1 MSTLEDPR
9 HPGFLHNTHAF
20 FQRAI
25 TAMPW
30 YGDLELE
37 RHGARYIEPELNVAL
52 LTGDGRALE
61 WWTDPHKTIAS
72 FAAFSR
78 RDADTLR
85 RWHDEFVP
93 IVRDI
98 LAPEGRS
105 PPLPPQERRA
115 LLGRTSAG
123 RRLLEVSALSP
134 LQFVEQEFEHP
145 TIKAGLLFFN
155 GLREV
160 DLRLPGFG
168 HHIAALLASPAKA
181 QMSRGGSAALA
192 RALEAA
198 VRAAGGDIR
207 LMTEPRRILVESG
220 RAVGIETAEG
230 EVIRARHLVASSLN
244 PHQTFLDLLD
254 DASVPREIRARAE
267 RFQYNLLAP
276 LFALHL
282 NLSEPPRYR
291 ASADHP
297 ELAQAFMVIMG
308 LDHVDQFSDIV
319 RHHEA
324 GTIPPTVMWG
334 ACPTLF
340 DPSQA
345 PPGRHTAFMWEKLPY
360 RVHGDPDNWDR
371 LRDEHGDVMRRL
383 WQRHAPNLA
392 DAVIDSFT
400 RSPLDVERCLP
411 NMREG
416 DLLVGAFAN
425 DQVGFHRPFAGAG
438 TLSHPPAQSLSL
450 RIEQPSRRQHHRPS
464 GLQRGAGDP
473 RPISASPPTGCR
485 RRSRRGWPRCDRLWP
500 TRSACSKTEQEVRI
514 VCSGISCR
522 FRAARLPR
530 GRPRCAGPAGML
542 LAEMVA
548 GVKVAARLSVTIGV
562 GSGW

>member
-1 MSTLEDPR
+1 MTTTYDGIILGAGHNGMILQAYLGMAGLKTVAIERRPVAGGGLSTLEDPR

-52 LTGDGRALE
+52 LTRDGRALE
-61 WWTDPHKTIAS
+61 WWTDIRKTIAS
-72 FAAFSR
+72 FACFSR
-78 RDADTLR
+78 RDAETLQ

-98 LAPEGRS
+98 LTPEGRS
-105 PPLPPQERRA
+105 PPLPPAERRT
-115 LLGRTSAG
+115 LLARTVAG

-145 TIKAGLLFFN
+145 AIKAGLLFFN

-198 VRAAGGDIR
+198 VRESGGEIR
-207 LMTEPRRILVESG
+207 LMTEPRRILVEGG
-220 RAVGIETAEG
+220 RAVGVETADG
-230 EVIRARHLVASSLN
+230 ELIRARHFVASSLN

-254 DASVPREIRARAE
+254 ESLLPRDIRDRAQ

-282 NLSEPPRYR
+282 NLGEPPRYR
-291 ASADHP
+291 PSTDHP

-308 LDHVDQFSDIV
+308 LDHVDQFSEIV

-360 RVHGDPDNWDR
+360 RVDGDPANWDH
-371 LRDEHGDVMRRL
+371 LRDEHGRAMLALWRRY
-383 WQRHAPNLA
+383 APNLA
-392 DAVIDSFT
+392 DAVLDSFT

-425 DQVGFHRPFAGAG
+425 DQVGYHRPFAGAG
-438 TLSHPPAQSLSL
+438 AYGTHLPGLYLCGSSSHPGGNITGLPAYNAMQVIMADL
-450 RIEQPSRRQHHRPS
+450 
-464 GLQRGAGDP
+464 GLAAAWLP
-473 RPISASPPTGCR
+473 AAPIASQ
-485 RRSRRGWPRCDRLWP
+485 L
-500 TRSACSKTEQEVRI
+500 
-514 VCSGISCR
+514 
-522 FRAARLPR
+522 AA
-530 GRPRCAGPAGML
+530 
-542 LAEMVA
+542 V
-548 GVKVAARLSVTIGV
+548 
-562 GSGW
+562 

>member
-1 MSTLEDPR
+1 MSEYDGIIIGAGHNGLILQAYLGKAGLRTLCIERRPVAGGGLSTAEDPR
-9 HPGFLHNTHAF
+9 YPGFLHNTHAF

-30 YGDLELE
+30 YADLALE

-52 LTGDGRALE
+52 LTSNGNALE
-61 WWTDPHKTIAS
+61 WWTDIDRTVES
-72 FAAFSR
+72 FAQFSR

-85 RWHDEFVP
+85 RWQHEFVP

-98 LAPEGRS
+98 LVPESRTV
-105 PPLPPQERRA
+105 PLPPEERRVKLNQTA
-115 LLGRTSAG
+115 AG

-134 LQFVEQEFEHP
+134 LEFVHQEFEHP
-145 TIKAGLLFFN
+145 TVKAGLLFFN

-160 DLRLPGFG
+160 DLRVNGFG

-198 VRAAGGDIR
+198 VRESGGEIA
-207 LMTEPRRILVESG
+207 LMTEPARIVVEDG
-220 RAVGIETAEG
+220 RAVGVETVEG
-230 EVIRARHLVASSLN
+230 ELIRAKQFVASSLN
-244 PHQTFLDLLD
+244 PTQTFVDLLD
-254 DASVPREIRARAE
+254 KALVPREIREQVE

-282 NLSEPPRYR
+282 NLREPPRY
-291 ASADHP
+291 AANTEHP
-297 ELAQAFMVIMG
+297 ELARAFMVIMG
-308 LDHVDQFSDIV
+308 LDHVDQFHDIV

-345 PPGRHTAFMWEKLPY
+345 PAGRHTAFMWEKLPY
-360 RVHGDPDNWDR
+360 RLNGDPANWDAAREVHGAR
-371 LRDEHGDVMRRL
+371 MLAL
-383 WQRHAPNLA
+383 WRQHAPNLA

-400 RSPLDVERCLP
+400 RSPLDAERELP

-416 DLLVGAFAN
+416 DLLVGAFTN
-425 DQVGFHRPFAGAG
+425 DQVGYHRPF
-438 TLSHPPAQSLSL
+438 
-450 RIEQPSRRQHHRPS
+450 
-464 GLQRGAGDP
+464 RGAGAYRTHIPGLYLCGSSSHPGGNITGLPGYNAAQVIIDDLE
-473 RPISASPPTGCR
+473 ISES
-485 RRSRRGWPRCDRLWP
+485 
-500 TRSACSKTEQEVRI
+500 SKEVT
-514 VCSGISCR
+514 
-522 FRAARLPR
+522 L
-530 GRPRCAGPAGML
+530 
-542 LAEMVA
+542 
-548 GVKVAARLSVTIGV
+548 
-562 GSGW
+562 

>member
-1 MSTLEDPR
+1 MAEYDGIIIGAGHNGLILQAYLGKAGLKTLCIERRHVAGGGLSTVEDAH

-30 YGDLELE
+30 YADLALE

-61 WWTDPHKTIAS
+61 WWTDIDRTVDS
-72 FAAFSR
+72 FARFSR

-85 RWHDEFVP
+85 RWQHEFVP

-98 LAPEGRS
+98 LVPESRTV
-105 PPLPPQERRA
+105 PLPPDERRA
-115 LLGRTSAG
+115 LLEKSAAG

-134 LQFVEQEFEHP
+134 LEFVHQEFEHP
-145 TIKAGLLFFN
+145 TVKAGLLFFN

-160 DLRLPGFG
+160 DLRVRGFG

-198 VRAAGGDIR
+198 VRESGGEIA
-207 LMTEPRRILVESG
+207 LMTEPARIVVENG
-220 RAVGIETAEG
+220 RAIGVETAEG
-230 EVIRARHLVASSLN
+230 EMIRARQFVASSLN
-244 PHQTFLDLLD
+244 PTQTFIDLLD
-254 DASVPREIRARAE
+254 DALVPREIREQVE

-282 NLSEPPRYR
+282 NLREPPRYQ
-291 ASADHP
+291 AAAAHP
-297 ELAQAFMVIMG
+297 ELARAFMVIMG
-308 LDHVDQFSDIV
+308 LDHVDQFLDIV

-340 DPSQA
+340 DPTQA
-345 PPGRHTAFMWEKLPY
+345 PASGHTAFMWEKLPY
-360 RVHGDPDNWDR
+360 RLKGDPANWDGAG
-371 LRDEHGDVMRRL
+371 DEHGRAMLAL
-383 WQRHAPNLA
+383 WRQHAPNLS
-392 DAVIDSFT
+392 DAVIGSFT
-400 RSPLDVERCLP
+400 RSPLDVERELP

-416 DLLVGAFAN
+416 DLLVGAFTN
-425 DQVGFHRPFAGAG
+425 DQVGYHRPF
-438 TLSHPPAQSLSL
+438 
-450 RIEQPSRRQHHRPS
+450 
-464 GLQRGAGDP
+464 RGAGAYRTHIP
-473 RPISASPPTGCR
+473 RLYLCGSSSHPGGNVTGLPGYNAAR
-485 RRSRRGWPRCDRLWP
+485 VILGDL
-500 TRSACSKTEQEVRI
+500 
-514 VCSGISCR
+514 GISG
-522 FRAARLPR
+522 LP
-530 GRPRCAGPAGML
+530 
-542 LAEMVA
+542 
-548 GVKVAARLSVTIGV
+548 S
-562 GSGW
+562 

>member
-1 MSTLEDPR
+1 MTATYDGIILGAGHNGLILQAYLGKAGLKTLAIERRPVAGGGLSTLEDPR

-30 YGDLELE
+30 YADLELE

-52 LTGDGRALE
+52 VTSDGRALE
-61 WWTDPHKTIAS
+61 WWTDIARTIES
-72 FAAFSR
+72 FAQFSR

-93 IVRDI
+93 IVQNI

-105 PPLPPQERRA
+105 PPLPPAERRA
-115 LLGRTSAG
+115 LLARSSAG
-123 RRLLEVSALSP
+123 RRLIEVSALSP

-145 TIKAGLLFFN
+145 AIQAGLLFFN

-168 HHIAALLASPAKA
+168 HHIASLLASPAKA

-198 VRAAGGDIR
+198 AREAGGEIR
-207 LMTEPRRILVESG
+207 LMREPQRIVVEGG
-220 RAVGIETAEG
+220 RAVGIETRDG
-230 EVIRARHLVASSLN
+230 ELIRARHFVASSLN
-244 PHQTFLDLLD
+244 PHQTFLDLVD
-254 DASVPREIRARAE
+254 DALLPRVIREQAE
-267 RFQYNLLAP
+267 RFRYNLLAP

-282 NLSEPPRYR
+282 NLREPPRYS
-291 ASADHP
+291 ASAAHP
-297 ELAQAFMVIMG
+297 ELAQAFMVILG
-308 LDHVDQFSDIV
+308 LDHADQFGDIV

-340 DPSQA
+340 DASQA
-345 PPGRHTAFMWEKLPY
+345 PSGQHTAFMWEKLPY
-360 RVHGDPDNWDR
+360 RVHGDAANWDR
-371 LRDEHGDVMRRL
+371 LGEEHGRVMLGL

-392 DAVIDSFT
+392 DAVIGSFT
-400 RSPLDVERCLP
+400 RTPLDVERCLP

-416 DLLVGAFAN
+416 DLLVGAFAD
-425 DQVGFHRPFAGAG
+425 DQVGYNRPFAGAG
-438 TLSHPPAQSLSL
+438 GYRTHLPGLYLCGSSSHPGGNITGLPAYNAAQVILADL
-450 RIEQPSRRQHHRPS
+450 
-464 GLQRGAGDP
+464 GLKADWAP
-473 RPISASPPTGCR
+473 TPI
-485 RRSRRGWPRCDRLWP
+485 D
-500 TRSACSKTEQEVRI
+500 
-514 VCSGISCR
+514 
-522 FRAARLPR
+522 ARL
-530 GRPRCAGPAGML
+530 
-542 LAEMVA
+542 
-548 GVKVAARLSVTIGV
+548 AAI
-562 GSGW
+562 